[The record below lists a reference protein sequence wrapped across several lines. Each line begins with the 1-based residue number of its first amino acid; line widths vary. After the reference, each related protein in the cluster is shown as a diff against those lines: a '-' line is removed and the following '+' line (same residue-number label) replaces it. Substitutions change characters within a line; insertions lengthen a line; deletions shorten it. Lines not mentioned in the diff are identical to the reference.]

1 MNRVAGKVR
10 WRKYPAVLVPYCRF
24 YLSRTRPIIGPGKI
38 APGQA
43 RRWDNGDKVLAAQW
57 LNQTGEWSSRIA
69 AAGEPLLHWL
79 GQPSQVR
86 RIRQLV
92 IVVLLLWA
100 VFAVVRIV
108 WALLPQPDSAA
119 QAPPAVIN
127 PVNSV
132 TSAAPSGQLDIQRLQ
147 ALHLFGKAGAGPA
160 PLPEQKVVSA
170 REGIEDNARKT
181 KLSLVLRGIVATTD
195 DGLGHAIIEHRS
207 KQAVYA
213 VEDKLPVPGRVTL
226 AKVMPTQVILNNGG
240 TYERLELFD
249 KSQISSTAVLAP
261 PPEPAAARSIDRRDD
276 AQLAEMAAEYR
287 SRLYKDPQSLA
298 SVVNISA
305 VRENGTLRGYRVSPG
320 QDREQFQLLGF
331 QAGDLVTSVNGVSL
345 DNPSNTMKLYNMMRS
360 AGEATFELERGGSP
374 LTLSVSLDG
383 AGQ

>member
-1 MNRVAGKVR
+1 
-10 WRKYPAVLVPYCRF
+10 
-24 YLSRTRPIIGPGKI
+24 
-38 APGQA
+38 
-43 RRWDNGDKVLAAQW
+43 VLAAQW